1 MTDAARFEAAP
12 MSPTMFALTLAAVL
26 GSALVAG
33 VFFAFST
40 FVMDALD
47 RTPPSH
53 AIGTMNQINETVVR
67 PGFMIAFVGTAILA
81 LVLGVHAVLTW
92 GDRRATFLLVASVLY
107 LVGCFI
113 LTMVHHVP
121 LNDHLADVDPN
132 GAAAA
137 SEWRHYFD
145 HWVPWNH
152 VRTVAPLAST
162 ALYAVALTF

>member
-1 MTDAARFEAAP
+1 
-12 MSPTMFALTLAAVL
+12 MSPTIFGVTLAGVL

-33 VFFAFST
+33 AFFAFST

-47 RTPPSH
+47 RTSPSH
-53 AIGTMNQINETVVR
+53 AVDTMNQINETVVR
-67 PGFMIAFVGTAILA
+67 PGFMLAFVGTAIVA
-81 LVLGVHAVLTW
+81 LVLGVHAVLNW
-92 GDRRATFLLVASVLY
+92 GDRRATFLLVAGGLY
-107 LVGCFI
+107 VVGCFI

-121 LNDHLADVDPN
+121 LNDHLAKVDPSS
-132 GAAAA
+132 AAAA

-162 ALYAVALTF
+162 ALYAVALTL

>member
-1 MTDAARFEAAP
+1 
-12 MSPTMFALTLAAVL
+12 MSPTIFGLTLAAAL

-47 RTPPSH
+47 RIPP
-53 AIGTMNQINETVVR
+53 AQGINAMNQINETVLR
-67 PGFMIAFVGTAILA
+67 PGFMIAFVGTAILS

-107 LVGCFI
+107 VVGAFV

-121 LNDHLADVDPN
+121 LNDHLANVDPN
-132 GAAAA
+132 GAAVA

-145 HWVPWNH
+145 SWVPWNH

-162 ALYAVALTF
+162 GLCAVALTL

>member
-1 MTDAARFEAAP
+1 
-12 MSPTMFALTLAAVL
+12 MSPTIFGLTLTAVL

-33 VFFAFST
+33 AFFAFST

-47 RTPPSH
+47 RVPP
-53 AIGTMNQINETVVR
+53 AQGINVMQQIDETVLR
-67 PGFMIAFVGTAILA
+67 PGFMIAFAGTAILA
-81 LVLGVHAVLTW
+81 LVLGVHAVLNW
-92 GDRRATFLLVASVLY
+92 GDRRATFVLAASVLY
-107 LVGCFI
+107 LVGTFI

-137 SEWRHYFD
+137 GEWRHYFD
-145 HWVPWNH
+145 SWVPWNH

-162 ALYAVALTF
+162 ALYAVALTL

>member
-1 MTDAARFEAAP
+1 
-12 MSPTMFALTLAAVL
+12 MSPTIFGLTLAAAL

-47 RTPPSH
+47 RIPP
-53 AIGTMNQINETVVR
+53 AQGIDAMNQINETVLR
-67 PGFMIAFVGTAILA
+67 PGFMIAFVGTAILS

-107 LVGCFI
+107 VVGAFI

-121 LNDHLADVDPN
+121 LNDHLANVEPN
-132 GAAAA
+132 SAAAA
-137 SEWRHYFD
+137 SEWRHYFAS
-145 HWVPWNH
+145 WVPWNH
-152 VRTVAPLAST
+152 VRTVAPFAST
-162 ALYAVALTF
+162 GLYVVALTL

>member
-1 MTDAARFEAAP
+1 
-12 MSPTMFALTLAAVL
+12 MSPTMFGLTLAALL

-33 VFFAFST
+33 AFFAFST

-47 RTPPSH
+47 RTSPSH
-53 AIGTMNQINETVVR
+53 AIETFQKIDETVVR

-92 GDRRATFLLVASVLY
+92 GDRRATFLLVAGLLY
-107 LVGCFI
+107 IVGCFI
-113 LTMVHHVP
+113 LTMVHHIP
-121 LNDHLADVDPN
+121 LNDHLDSIDPN
-132 GAAAA
+132 SAAAA
-137 SEWRHYFD
+137 TEWRHFFD
-145 HWVPWNH
+145 SWMPWNH

>member
-1 MTDAARFEAAP
+1 
-12 MSPTMFALTLAAVL
+12 MSPTIFGLTLTAVL

-47 RTPPSH
+47 RVPP
-53 AIGTMNQINETVVR
+53 AQGINAMQQINETVLR

-81 LVLGVHAVLTW
+81 LVLGVYAVLNW

-107 LVGCFI
+107 IAGTFV

-121 LNDHLADVDPN
+121 LNDHLANLDPN
-132 GAAAA
+132 SAAAA

-145 HWVPWNH
+145 SWVPWNH
-152 VRTVAPLAST
+152 VRTIAPAAST
-162 ALYAVALTF
+162 ALYAVALTL

>member
-1 MTDAARFEAAP
+1 
-12 MSPTMFALTLAAVL
+12 MSPTMFGLTLTAVL

-47 RTPPSH
+47 RTPPSQ
-53 AIGTMNQINETVVR
+53 AINAMNEINETVVR

-81 LVLGVHAVLTW
+81 LALGVYAVLNW
-92 GDRRATFLLVASVLY
+92 GDRRATFLLVASALY
-107 LVGCFI
+107 VVGTFI
-113 LTMVHHVP
+113 LTIVHHVP

-132 GAAAA
+132 SAAAA

-145 HWVPWNH
+145 SWVPWNH
-152 VRTVAPLAST
+152 VRTIAPLGST
-162 ALYAVALTF
+162 ALYAAALTV

>member
-1 MTDAARFEAAP
+1 
-12 MSPTMFALTLAAVL
+12 MSPAIFGLTLTAVL

-47 RTPPSH
+47 RIPP
-53 AIGTMNQINETVVR
+53 AQGINAMNQINETVVR

-81 LVLGVHAVLTW
+81 LVLGVYAVLNW
-92 GDRRATFLLVASVLY
+92 GDRHATFLLVASVLY
-107 LVGCFI
+107 IVGTFV

-121 LNDHLADVDPN
+121 LNDRLADVDPN
-132 GAAAA
+132 SAAAA

-145 HWVPWNH
+145 GWVPWNH
-152 VRTVAPLAST
+152 VRTIAPLAST
-162 ALYAVALTF
+162 ALYAVALTV

>member
-1 MTDAARFEAAP
+1 
-12 MSPTMFALTLAAVL
+12 MSPTIFGLTLAAVL

-33 VFFAFST
+33 TFFAFST

-47 RTPPSH
+47 RTSPSH
-53 AIGTMNQINETVVR
+53 AIETMNHIDVTVLR
-67 PGFMIAFVGTAILA
+67 PGFMLAFVGTAVLS

-92 GDRRATFLLVASVLY
+92 GDRRATFLLIAALLY
-107 LVGCFI
+107 LVGTFI

-121 LNDHLADVDPN
+121 LNDHLKGIDPSS
-132 GAAAA
+132 AAAA

-145 HWVPWNH
+145 SWVPWNH
-152 VRTVAPLAST
+152 VRTAAPLAST

>member
-1 MTDAARFEAAP
+1 
-12 MSPTMFALTLAAVL
+12 MSPTMFGLTLAALL

-33 VFFAFST
+33 AFFAFST

-47 RTPPSH
+47 RTSPSH
-53 AIGTMNQINETVVR
+53 AIETFQKIDETVVR

-107 LVGCFI
+107 VVGCFI
-113 LTMVHHVP
+113 LTMVHHIP
-121 LNDHLADVDPN
+121 LNDHLDGIDPN
-132 GAAAA
+132 SATAAT
-137 SEWRHYFD
+137 EWRHFFD
-145 HWVPWNH
+145 SWMPWNH
-152 VRTVAPLAST
+152 VRTAAPLAST